1 MIAKRFSG
9 CQTEIAR
16 VQCADVTIATAGFT
30 RDAAAG
36 LSCSG
41 VPLDT
46 IIARVGTPAYVYSAA
61 LIRQAWRRLD
71 RAFAPV
77 PHALHYALKANS
89 TLALLRLLRAE
100 GACADANSAGEIEVA
115 LRAGFTPDQIV
126 FTGVG
131 KSDSELRRA
140 VSLGVHAINAESPG
154 EIDRIEAIARDAG
167 TRARVAVRVNPDI
180 DAGTHH
186 HISTGR
192 RHDKFGVPIEL
203 APALYRDMAR
213 KPALVLVGVHV
224 HVGSQITDLAP
235 LRRAAESVVGLA
247 RALRAEGIALEHV
260 DLGGGL
266 GIPYDDSP
274 VATIEQYAH
283 ALVPIVRSSGV
294 TLLLEPGRVV
304 VGAAGVLVAAVV
316 DIKASGDRTF
326 VVLDAGMTEL
336 LRPALYGAY
345 HRIEAVRPR
354 AGARRRYEV
363 VGPLCESSDVVGR
376 DRELPPLEVGDLVAI
391 LDAGAYGS
399 AMSFTY
405 NRRPLAAEVLVED
418 DGWRV
423 IRRRSTV
430 DDLLALEV
438 DGE

>member
-1 MIAKRFSG
+1 
-9 CQTEIAR
+9 
-16 VQCADVTIATAGFT
+16 VTIATAGFI
-30 RDAAAG
+30 RDDTG
-36 LSCSG
+36 TLSCSG
-41 VPLDT
+41 VPLET
-46 IIARVGTPAYVYSAA
+46 IIARVGTPAYVYSGA
-61 LIRQAWRRLD
+61 LVRQAWRRLD
-71 RAFAPV
+71 RVFAPV

-89 TLALLRLLRAE
+89 TLALLRLLHAE
-100 GACADANSAGEIEVA
+100 GARADANSGGEIEVA

-140 VSLGVHAINAESPG
+140 VSLGLHAINAESPG
-154 EIDRIEAIARDAG
+154 EIGRIDAIARDAG

-180 DAGTHH
+180 DAGTHS

-203 APALYRDMAR
+203 APALYRDIAR
-213 KPALVLVGVHV
+213 KPGLVPVGVHV

-235 LRRAAESVVGLA
+235 LRRAAESVVALA
-247 RALRAEGIALEHV
+247 QALRADGIAVEHV

-274 VATIEQYAH
+274 VVTIEQYAH
-283 ALVPIVRSSGV
+283 ALVPIARSSGLA
-294 TLLLEPGRVV
+294 LLLEPGRVI
-304 VGAAGVLVAAVV
+304 VGAAGVLVATVV
-316 DIKASGDRTF
+316 DIKGSGGGKTF
-326 VVLDAGMTEL
+326 AVLDAGMTDL

-345 HRIEAVRPR
+345 HRIEAVRPH
-354 AGARRRYEV
+354 AGGRRRYEV

-405 NRRPLAAEVLVED
+405 NRRPLAAEVLVDD
-418 DGWRV
+418 DGWRL

-430 DDLLALEV
+430 DDSLALEM
-438 DGE
+438 E

>member
-1 MIAKRFSG
+1 M
-9 CQTEIAR
+9 T
-16 VQCADVTIATAGFT
+16 TATAGFT
-30 RDAAAG
+30 RDASLG
-36 LSCSG
+36 LACNG
-41 VPLDT
+41 FPLES
-46 IIARVGTPAYVYSAA
+46 IIARVGSPAYVYSAP
-61 LIRQAWRRLD
+61 LVRDAWRRLD

-100 GACADANSAGEIEVA
+100 GANADANSGGEIEVA
-115 LRAGFTPDQIV
+115 LRAGFAPDRIV

-131 KSDSELRRA
+131 KSEWELRRA
-140 VSLGVHAINAESPG
+140 VSLNVHAINAESPG
-154 EIDRIEAIARDAG
+154 EIDRIDAFAREAG

-180 DAGTHH
+180 DAGTHT

-192 RHDKFGVPIEL
+192 RHDKFGVPIEV
-203 APALYRDMAR
+203 APALYREIAR
-213 KPALVLVGVHV
+213 KPGLVPVGVHV

-235 LRRAAESVVGLA
+235 LRRAAEAVVDLA
-247 RALRAEGIALEHV
+247 RALRADGIPIEHV

-266 GIPYDDSP
+266 GIAYDETP
-274 VATIEQYAH
+274 VVTVEQYAA
-283 ALVPIVRSSGV
+283 ALVPIARSGGL

-304 VGAAGVLVAAVV
+304 VGPGGVLVARVV
-316 DIKASGDRTF
+316 DLKAFSGGRPF
-326 VVLDAGMTEL
+326 AVLDAGMTDL
-336 LRPALYGAY
+336 LRPALYGAH

-354 AGARRRYEV
+354 PGARVRYDV

-376 DRELPPLEVGDLVAI
+376 DRELPPLAVGDLVAI

-405 NRRPLAAEVLVED
+405 NRRPLAAEVLVDD

-430 DDLLALEV
+430 DDLLALEA
-438 DGE
+438 DEE